1 MVGQDQSG
9 PLCGA
14 EAAFHQRQIR
24 ILVAAIN
31 FVTDDRV
38 PNVRQVYA
46 DLVFATGMRLDT
58 EQAEWQIA
66 VAEPA

>member
-1 MVGQDQSG
+1 VVGKNERAS
-9 PLCGA
+9 LFVA
-14 EAAFHQRQIR
+14 KAAFHQRQIR

-31 FVTDDRV
+31 LVTDDRV
-38 PNVRQVYA
+38 PKVRQVYA

-58 EQAEWQIA
+58 EQAEWRIA